1 MRLASWAFLG
11 SLLINLAFGLI
22 VAGTF
27 SVARPVV
34 ATALAQCT
42 HRHAGGAVRRPA
54 VGHYLAAVRMGWAV
68 G

>member
-1 MRLASWAFLG
+1 MRLASWAFVG

-27 SVARPVV
+27 TAARPV
-34 ATALAQCT
+34 ATAIAECT
-42 HRHAGGAVRRPA
+42 HRHAPAARRPV
-54 VGHYLAAVRMGWAV
+54 VGDYLAAVRMGWAV